1 MEMIKKM
8 SIKQIKG
15 FPYAI
20 PIISVTVILV
30 IIIIPLPLLLTYEQ
44 PSIFLDF
51 DSVQSPEINFETIIL
66 KNGDNQIHGSE
77 YYNNSLWF
85 STRTNPARVIKMNP
99 DTLEYEKTLLDGSDG
114 EDIIEANG
122 SIFVIIYN
130 GPTKVIKINPD
141 NLKVEKTIEI
151 KEMTHGG
158 SLIYDFGYLW
168 AGGGVGKI
176 AKININNYSY
186 TIYNYPT
193 GNQFHALTSGDGFL
207 WGSCPSSILGNTV
220 IFKINPDSPEIY
232 KSVIIKKKVTDDMTY
247 LDALYVGSENQHLG
261 AESFLY
267 KIYNNLTYIPVTT
280 QKTIRCYGVFQNDG
294 FLWAAYTGSPGII
307 IKFNKEFELINVI
320 RLPDGYNDANEI
332 VWDSNGNMFVTCFQS
347 PAKIV
352 KLNIAS
358 S

>member
-1 MEMIKKM
+1 M
-8 SIKQIKG
+8 SIKIKQMKWV
-15 FPYAI
+15 PYAT
-20 PIISVTVILV
+20 PVIFLV
-30 IIIIPLPLLLTYEQ
+30 IIAISLPLFLTYEQ

-51 DSVQSPEINFETIIL
+51 DSVQSPEINFETITL

-99 DTLEYEKTLLDGSDG
+99 DTLEYEKILLDGNDG

-151 KEMTHGG
+151 KEMSHGG
-158 SLIYDFGYLW
+158 SLLYDFGYLW

-176 AKININNYSY
+176 AKININDYSY
-186 TIYNYPT
+186 IIYDYPT
-193 GNQFHALTSGDGFL
+193 GNQFHALTSGNGYL
-207 WGSCPSSILGNTV
+207 WGSCPSLILGNTI
-220 IFKINPDSPEIY
+220 IFRINPENPEKY
-232 KSVIIKKKVTDDMTY
+232 ESVTMKKKVTDDMTY
-247 LDALYVGSENQHLG
+247 LDDALYVGSENQHLG
-261 AESFLY
+261 AVSFLY
-267 KIYNNLTYIPVTT
+267 KIFDNLTYIPVST
-280 QKTIRCYGVFQNDG
+280 QRTIRCYGVFQNDG
-294 FLWAAYTGSPGII
+294 FLWAAYTGNPGTI
-307 IKFNKEFELINVI
+307 IKFNNEFELISVI
-320 RLPDGYNDANEI
+320 QLPSGFNDANEI
-332 VWDSNGNMFVTCFQS
+332 IFDANGNMFVTCFQS
-347 PAKIV
+347 PAKVV